1 MHGQRPCVGDFL
13 AVAVRVLDRVQDA
26 AAEFR
31 EGFKAHHLA
40 AEADPTKH
48 GRNRQVDHL
57 LSDGNDVNGAL
68 KIRLLELPLVVTRR
82 AAAYASSWVGLESAV
97 VVAVATQ

>member
-1 MHGQRPCVGDFL
+1 
-13 AVAVRVLDRVQDA
+13 VQDA

-31 EGFKAHHLA
+31 EGSKAHHLA

-82 AAAYASSWVGLESAV
+82 AAANASSWVGLESAV